1 MTELGDGS
9 DTGED
14 ACATTLQYTLNQD
27 SPTPLL
33 AVQNLCVHFPLRS
46 GLLQRTTS
54 VIKAVDNVSFE
65 IAPGQTLGLVG
76 ESGSGKSTVGRA
88 VLRLI
93 EPTSGRVLFG
103 GTDLAA
109 ESASHLRTLRRK
121 LQIIFQDPGSSLNPR
136 HTIASTLTEPLL
148 VHEIAST
155 QREALDRAKQLLN
168 RCGMPDSALS
178 RYPHEFSGGQK
189 QRIAIAR
196 ALSLEPQLI
205 ICDEPTSALD
215 VSIQAQ
221 ILNLLQDLQR
231 DLNLSYLFISHDMG
245 VIQHMCPIVA
255 VMHKGRIVEQGPR
268 EQVLHSPTDDYTKR
282 LIASVP

>member
-1 MTELGDGS
+1 MS
-9 DTGED
+9 NPS
-14 ACATTLQYTLNQD
+14 LNAE
-27 SPTPLL
+27 SSTPLL
-33 AVQNLCVHFPLRS
+33 EVANLCVHFPIRS

-54 VIKAVDNVSFE
+54 VVKAVDNVSFE
-65 IAPGQTLGLVG
+65 IAPGTTLGLVG

-93 EPTSGRVLFG
+93 EPTSGSVRFKGKELTTA
-103 GTDLAA
+103 TD
-109 ESASHLRTLRRK
+109 SQLRTLRRRM
-121 LQIIFQDPGSSLNPR
+121 QMIFQDPGSSLNPR
-136 HTIASTLTEPLL
+136 HTISSTLTEPLL
-148 VHEIAST
+148 VHKIVST
-155 QREALDRAKQLLN
+155 HNEAIERAKQLLQ
-168 RCGMPDSALS
+168 RCGMPDSALN

-205 ICDEPTSALD
+205 VCDEPTSALD

-231 DLNLSYLFISHDMG
+231 DLKLSYLFISHDMG

-255 VMHKGRIVEQGPR
+255 VMHKGKIVESGPR
-268 EQVLHSPTDDYTKR
+268 EEVLHAPKDEYTQR

>member
-1 MTELGDGS
+1 ME
-9 DTGED
+9 
-14 ACATTLQYTLNQD
+14 TT
-27 SPTPLL
+27 SSSPLL
-33 AVQNLCVHFPLRS
+33 QVAHLSVHFPIRA

-54 VIKAVDNVSFE
+54 VVKAVDNVSFE
-65 IAPGQTLGLVG
+65 IPPGQTLGLVG

-93 EPTSGRVLFG
+93 EPTSGSVRFQ
-103 GTDLAA
+103 GTELTT
-109 ESASHLRTLRRK
+109 ASSSQLRSLRRK
-121 LQIIFQDPGSSLNPR
+121 MQMIFQDPGSSLNPS
-136 HTIASTLTEPLL
+136 HTISSTLTEPLL
-148 VHEIAST
+148 VHEIVST
-155 QREALDRAKQLLN
+155 HKEALERAKQLLH
-168 RCGMPDSALS
+168 RCGMPDSALG

-205 ICDEPTSALD
+205 VCDEPTSALD

-231 DLNLSYLFISHDMG
+231 DLHLSYLFISHDMG
-245 VIQHMCPIVA
+245 VIQHMCPTVA
-255 VMHKGRIVEQGPR
+255 VMHKGKIVETGPR
-268 EQVLHSPTDDYTKR
+268 EQVLHAPTDDYTKR

>member
-1 MTELGDGS
+1 ME
-9 DTGED
+9 
-14 ACATTLQYTLNQD
+14 TT
-27 SPTPLL
+27 SSSPLL
-33 AVQNLCVHFPLRS
+33 HVTHLCVHFPLRS

-54 VIKAVDNVSFE
+54 VIKAVDNISFE

-93 EPTSGRVLFG
+93 EPTSGRVLFDG
-103 GTDLAA
+103 KDLATA
-109 ESASHLRTLRRK
+109 SASHLRTLRRK

-148 VHEIAST
+148 VHKIVST
-155 QREALDRAKQLLN
+155 QREALERAKQLLS
-168 RCGMPDSALS
+168 RCGMPDSALN

-245 VIQHMCPIVA
+245 VIQHMCPTVA
-255 VMHKGRIVEQGPR
+255 VMHNGKIVEQGPR
-268 EQVLHSPTDDYTKR
+268 EQVLHSPTDEYTKR